1 LLLLQTLW
9 FPGSTPPTVTMAG
22 LLSDTDNTTEN
33 VSQSHHTFNN
43 TTNEFTHSS
52 TSQSH
57 HTFNNTT
64 NEFTH
69 SSTSGH
75 QTNTTTT
82 SSKVHSDG
90 IYRTASGRETYYP
103 DGHETRANGDRVV
116 AHCEHDEHQPT
127 PVPILSRGS
136 YGLFP
141 SQESSTQRASTSRD
155 VSGAGLFSGGNA
167 QETEQEV
174 PLEKVESS
182 SSSDSSTQYGSN
194 GEVKPKKSR
203 SSSDEAHGGMLTR
216 KSTRAEIDED
226 GRKELQRI
234 FTAQSQKMNR
244 QMSIASPDD
253 PTVDPSSDSFD
264 LARFLKMFRM
274 YFVAVCMDRMLT
286 VHQAII

>member
-1 LLLLQTLW
+1 
-9 FPGSTPPTVTMAG
+9 MAG
-22 LLSDTDNTTEN
+22 LLSNTDNITGNT
-33 VSQSHHTFNN
+33 SQSHHTSNN
-43 TTNEFTHSS
+43 TTNEFTQSS
-52 TSQSH
+52 TFEQ
-57 HTFNNTT
+57 
-64 NEFTH
+64 
-69 SSTSGH
+69 

-82 SSKVHSDG
+82 SSNGHSDG

-103 DGHETRANGDRVV
+103 RGHETRANDERIGV
-116 AHCEHDEHQPT
+116 HCEHEEHQPT
-127 PVPILSRGS
+127 PAPMLSRGS

-141 SQESSTQRASTSRD
+141 SQESSTNYSLASRD
-155 VSGAGLFSGGNA
+155 ANGAGLFSGGNT
-167 QETEQEV
+167 QEREQEV

-182 SSSDSSTQYGSN
+182 SSSDSSTRHGSN

-203 SSSDEAHGGMLTR
+203 SPSDEAHGGMLTR
-216 KSTRAEIDED
+216 RSTRAEIDED

-274 YFVAVCMDRMLT
+274 YPATVC
-286 VHQAII
+286 QAIC